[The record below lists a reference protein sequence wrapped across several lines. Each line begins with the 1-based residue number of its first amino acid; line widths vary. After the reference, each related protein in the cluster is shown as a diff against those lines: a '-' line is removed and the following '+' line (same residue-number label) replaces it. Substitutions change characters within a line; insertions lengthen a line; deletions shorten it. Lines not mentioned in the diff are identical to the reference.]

1 MEKPN
6 IEQEQ
11 LKEAAGGDVP
21 EIKPKNYGK
30 CKLCGK
36 AEDTLF
42 LQTHDGLCR
51 YCYGGQPVLVC
62 PDCGGALVPIP
73 GVMYEVGKPATL
85 CCSKCGKNVTI

>member
-21 EIKPKNYGK
+21 EIQPKNTGK
-30 CKLCGK
+30 CKQCGK
-36 AEDTLF
+36 LEDSLY
-42 LQTHDGLCR
+42 LNADGGLCR
-51 YCYGGQPVLVC
+51 YCSAPKPVVVC

-73 GVMYEVGKPATL
+73 GVYEVGKPVPL
-85 CCSKCGKNVTI
+85 CCSKCGKKVTI